1 MRGVTNALPAGSGLR
16 VIASGT
22 AEGGQTVT
30 FPEPVKIVFVSR
42 DNNGGSWVPGGQDTV
57 PLIVFAPA
65 KAMANSTDG
74 HRYSAQLVDE
84 QTISFTDWDETGV
97 LFGYLALG

>member
-42 DNNGGSWVPGGQDTV
+42 DNNGGSWVKGGYDTV
-57 PLIVFAPA
+57 PLIVFASA
-65 KAMANSTDG
+65 EAMANSTDG
-74 HRYSAQLVDE
+74 HKYSAWLVDE
-84 QTISFTDWDETGV
+84 QTIRFTDWDGTGV
-97 LFGYLALG
+97 VFGYLALG

>member
-1 MRGVTNALPAGSGLR
+1 MRGKTNAQPAGGGLR

-42 DNNGGSWVPGGQDTV
+42 DNNGGNWVQGGYDTV

-65 KAMANSTDG
+65 KAMANITEG
-74 HRYSAQLVDE
+74 HKYSAWLVDE
-84 QTISFTDWDETGV
+84 QTMRFVDWDRTGV
-97 LFGYLALG
+97 IFGYIAFG